1 MSPAPPEEIGAV
13 FQDKKEERNMELGF
27 ESTAV
32 KCTEIHLQSNI
43 LVFYGMA
50 KNPLDCKF
58 LASLTILHKID
69 GAEATL
75 RNLSHNLVPWDLQSF
90 LLMERS
96 KYHLL
101 PSTVTVLRRHPRVQ
115 PIPAS
120 LCKTNWDNTKAIK
133 SFEILSLKILGER
146 ALAPPVTE
154 LLLLSSFDCWLR
166 LKAVRRFA
174 VWPPGH

>member
-1 MSPAPPEEIGAV
+1 MSPAPPVEIGAV

-96 KYHLL
+96 KCHLL

-133 SFEILSLKILGER
+133 SFEILSLEILGER
-146 ALAPPVTE
+146 ANSTSHRIDFVIK
-154 LLLLSSFDCWLR
+154 F
-166 LKAVRRFA
+166 
-174 VWPPGH
+174 

>member
-1 MSPAPPEEIGAV
+1 
-13 FQDKKEERNMELGF
+13 MELGF

-50 KNPLDCKF
+50 QNPLDCKF

-133 SFEILSLKILGER
+133 SFEILSLEILGER
-146 ALAPPVTE
+146 ALAPVTE
-154 LLLLSSFDCWLR
+154 DPNCFCNQVLIVGFGLR
-166 LKAVRRFA
+166 
-174 VWPPGH
+174 P

>member
-1 MSPAPPEEIGAV
+1 
-13 FQDKKEERNMELGF
+13 MELGF

-133 SFEILSLKILGER
+133 SFEILSLEILGER
-146 ALAPPVTE
+146 ALAPVTE
-154 LLLLSSFDCWLR
+154 DPNFFCNQG
-166 LKAVRRFA
+166 F
-174 VWPPGH
+174 G